1 MSQSLQILCL
11 AVLLAPNAFADN
23 QPVSCIQAL
32 QDSLSSIDHSF
43 SQYFCLTGTVCSK
56 DGPRLV
62 ILEDRDRRFTF
73 LDWTTNAPSCTIG
86 DLIAA
91 SGHYGLKAERRGDEP
106 YAVLKKV
113 EVLQHG
119 AKPVPVD
126 RRLAELSP
134 QADDL
139 RLVRTEGVVIDYST
153 DEGDSNFVLLTLK
166 DGSSTI
172 LVSVRK
178 GPSFDPTPLVDARI
192 SLVGRFNRTLYG
204 WRRFSHPLIVANA
217 SSVRILS
224 PPHDPSLVPDLERR
238 LYLTPQEVHSLGKR
252 KVSGEVVAVWKR
264 RHLLIRE
271 DNGRTIRAR
280 LSARNSFTPQTGL
293 RVTAFGHPTT
303 DQFNLFLD
311 MATLSPCTTRTN
323 LQTTAKRLLSP
334 RAIAVTTP
342 GSASYDTSCYGTLIT
357 LKGVIRS
364 LPSLGS
370 AEGRIVLDS
379 DGYLVPL
386 ETSSCPETAEGLELG
401 CEIEATGVCILETND
416 YDAQTDTPRISGL
429 TLVLRGKDDILV
441 LSRPPWLTPARFLVI
456 LSVMAGV
463 LVLILIW
470 NAALRVLVERRG
482 RELARKQA
490 EAIKARFKT
499 VERTRLATELHDSVV
514 QNLTGAALEIR
525 AAQASFKESVPEASP
540 HLDIA
545 LKTINSSRAE
555 LRNCIWDLRNQ
566 ALEQGD
572 IDEAI
577 RITLQPHLGSTKLL
591 VRFNVPRR
599 KIPDNEFHNI
609 LCIIRELVVNAV
621 RHGRAKTVRIA
632 GALDEG
638 RILFSVTDDGCGFDP
653 KAAPGME
660 QGHFG
665 IEGVTERAKT
675 LDGTVR
681 VASTPGKGTH
691 VTVTV
696 ALLEEAG
703 L

>member
-1 MSQSLQILCL
+1 MLI
-11 AVLLAPNAFADN
+11 APNAFADN
-23 QPVSCIQAL
+23 QPISSIQAL
-32 QDSLSSIDHSF
+32 QDSLSLIDHVSRP
-43 SQYFCLTGTVCSK
+43 FCLTGTVCGK
-56 DGPRLV
+56 DGPRHV

-73 LDWTTNAPSCTIG
+73 LDWTTNAPAHKVG
-86 DLIAA
+86 DLVAA

-119 AKPVPVD
+119 APPVPVD
-126 RRLAELSP
+126 RRLDKLSP
-134 QADDL
+134 QEDDL
-139 RLVRTEGVVIDYST
+139 RLIRTEGVVIDYST
-153 DEGDSNFVLLTLK
+153 DEGDSNFVLFTLK
-166 DGSSTI
+166 DGTATM

-178 GPSFDPTPLVDARI
+178 NTSFDPTPLVDARI
-192 SLVGRFNRTLYG
+192 SVVGRFNRTLYG
-204 WRRFSHPLIVANA
+204 WRRFSHPLVVADA

-224 PPHDPSLVPDLERR
+224 TPRDPLLVPDLERQ

-264 RHLLIRE
+264 RHLLVRE
-271 DNGRTIRAR
+271 NDGRTVRVR
-280 LSARNSFTPQTGL
+280 LSTRNSFSPRTGL

-311 MATLSPCTTRTN
+311 MATLSPCTTGTN

-334 RAIAVTTP
+334 RAIAVTTS
-342 GSASYDTSCYGTLIT
+342 GSTSYDTRRYGTLIT
-357 LKGVIRS
+357 LKGAIRS

-386 ETSSCPETAEGLELG
+386 ETSSCPETAAGLELG

-429 TLVLRGKDDILV
+429 TLVLRGKDDIV
-441 LSRPPWLTPARFLVI
+441 ILSRPPWLTPARFFII

-470 NAALRVLVERRG
+470 NFALRVIVERRG
-482 RELARKQA
+482 RELARKEA
-490 EAIKARFKT
+490 EASKARFKT

-525 AAQASFKESVPEASP
+525 AAQAADNISP

-555 LRNCIWDLRNQ
+555 LRNCIWDLRNR
-566 ALEQGD
+566 ALEEKD

-577 RITLQPHLGSTKLL
+577 RITLQPHLDNAKLL
-591 VRFNVPRR
+591 VRFNMPRR

-621 RHGRAKTVRIA
+621 RHGRAKIVRIA
-632 GALDEG
+632 GTLDKG
-638 RILFSVTDDGCGFDP
+638 RILFSVTDDGCGFNP
-653 KAAPGME
+653 KVAPGME

-665 IEGVTERAKT
+665 IEGVTERAKA

-681 VASTPGKGTH
+681 VASTPGKGTR

-696 ALLEEAG
+696 ALQEETG

>member
-1 MSQSLQILCL
+1 MSRSLQILCL
-11 AVLLAPNAFADN
+11 TVLLAPNAFADN
-23 QPVSCIQAL
+23 QPVSSIEAL
-32 QDSLSSIDHSF
+32 QASLSSIDHSF
-43 SQYFCLTGTVCSK
+43 TRHFCLTGTVCGKS
-56 DGPRLV
+56 GPRNV
-62 ILEDRDRRFTF
+62 VLEDRNRRFTF
-73 LDWTTNAPSCTIG
+73 LDWTTNAPAHKVG
-86 DLIAA
+86 DLVAA
-91 SGHYGLKAERRGDEP
+91 SGEFGLQANHHGDEP
-106 YAVLKKV
+106 YATLRDVKVLR
-113 EVLQHG
+113 HD
-119 AKPVPVD
+119 APPVPVD
-126 RRLAELSP
+126 RRLDELSP
-134 QADDL
+134 QEDDL
-139 RLVRTEGVVIDYST
+139 RLIRTEGVVIDYSP
-153 DEGDSNFVLLTLK
+153 DEGDPSFVMLTVK
-166 DGSSTI
+166 DGSTTM

-178 GPSFDPTPLVDARI
+178 NPSFDPSPLVDARI
-192 SLVGRFNRTLYG
+192 SVVGRFNRTLYG
-204 WRRFSHPLIVANA
+204 WRRFSHPLVVADA

-224 PPHDPSLVPDLERR
+224 PPRDPLLVPDLERQ

-264 RHLLIRE
+264 RHLLVRE
-271 DNGRTIRAR
+271 DNGRTIRVR
-280 LSARNSFTPQTGL
+280 LSTRNSFSPRTGL

-311 MATLSPCTTRTN
+311 MATLSACATGTN

-334 RAIAVTTP
+334 RAIAVTTS
-342 GSASYDTSCYGTLIT
+342 GSTSYDTRCYGTLIT

-386 ETSSCPETAEGLELG
+386 ETSSCPETAAGLELG

-429 TLVLRGKDDILV
+429 TLVLRGKDDIVV

-456 LSVMAGV
+456 LAAMAGV

-470 NAALRVLVERRG
+470 NFALRVLVERRG
-482 RELARKQA
+482 RELARKEA

-525 AAQASFKESVPEASP
+525 AAQAALPEATGGAPP

-621 RHGRAKTVRIA
+621 RHGHAKTVRIA
-632 GALDEG
+632 GTLDEG

-653 KAAPGME
+653 KSAPGME

-665 IEGVTERAKT
+665 IEGVTERAKA
-675 LDGTVR
+675 LDGTVDII
-681 VASTPGKGTH
+681 STPGEGTRI
-691 VTVTV
+691 
-696 ALLEEAG
+696 AIDIPLPEEN
-703 L
+703 